1 MGTLWCHLC
10 IICNFI
16 QRGDKINNVNKFMSR
31 NKRQQNFYHTSK
43 WKGWNVMCTSNVNVI
58 YTNMHHSTIIKQV
71 ELGLRV
77 RGGRK
82 DGKHLVSLES
92 SWQGG
97 VQGLGSM
104 MFGLAVQKFLNVEF
118 FLLNFKLNHFL
129 GGGIGMC
136 L

>member
-1 MGTLWCHLC
+1 
-10 IICNFI
+10 
-16 QRGDKINNVNKFMSR
+16 
-31 NKRQQNFYHTSK
+31 
-43 WKGWNVMCTSNVNVI
+43 MCTSNVNVI

-104 MFGLAVQKFLNVEF
+104 MFGLAMQKFLNVEWF
-118 FLLNFKLNHFL
+118 FH
-129 GGGIGMC
+129 
-136 L
+136 